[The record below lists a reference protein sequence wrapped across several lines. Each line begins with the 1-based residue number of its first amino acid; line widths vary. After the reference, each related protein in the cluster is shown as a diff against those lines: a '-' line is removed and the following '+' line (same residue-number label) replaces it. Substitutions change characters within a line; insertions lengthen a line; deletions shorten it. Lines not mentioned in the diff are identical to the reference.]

1 MMGSVTLGT
10 YSLSMF
16 RGSNL
21 KLSNYLLTVLIK
33 VIGVLGYIISACIMK
48 YVKRK
53 HHFVAS
59 AALMCISNGVL
70 AFGLYKQ
77 ARKFLKISRYL
88 DFSFF
93 TTQEILVQLFLVFH
107 FMSSFFS

>member
-16 RGSNL
+16 RASKL

-33 VIGVLGYIISACIMK
+33 VIGVFGYIISACIMK

-77 ARKFLKISRYL
+77 ARKISRYL
-88 DFSFF
+88 YFSFF
-93 TTQEILVQLFLVFH
+93 KTKKINEK
-107 FMSSFFS
+107 SSF